1 MGKDKDTMIIEVRF
15 CKCKKTLIVR
25 FMELVPSRNIGGDV
39 RHRQILGNV
48 GEEQIE
54 ALVSC
59 SRGVHMGTICSNLQL
74 KIHEKT
80 RRKEISK
87 PKEKKLRI
95 DEGKYINLGKYTNL
109 GNEFL
114 DAGICGEGT
123 SGNLG
128 IQH

>member
-1 MGKDKDTMIIEVRF
+1 MGKNNDTMIIDVKF
-15 CKCKKTLIVR
+15 YKCKKTLIVR

-39 RHRQILGNV
+39 GHRQILGNV

-59 SRGVHMGTICSNLQL
+59 SRGVHTGTTCPNLQL
-74 KIHEKT
+74 KLHEKT

-95 DEGKYINLGKYTNL
+95 DEGKYTNL
-109 GNEFL
+109 GNELL
-114 DAGICGEGT
+114 DGGIYGEGT

-128 IQH
+128 IQN